1 MPNTTIEQQP
11 DWSGLPPLPD
21 MYGPD
26 SRIHGPY
33 PDDLEARN
41 DILHMRALVDA
52 IEHHLTPVLAHDVP
66 AGFERDGRGLID
78 TAIDTHLDAD
88 WPDDAAAEL
97 LAAWRT
103 ETAAVSA

>member
-1 MPNTTIEQQP
+1 VSTDQHIPQITAHSEKWG
-11 DWSGLPPLPD
+11 DLPLFPGGEWIASD
-21 MYGPD
+21 
-26 SRIHGPY
+26 
-33 PDDLEARN
+33 DDLEARN

-52 IEHHLTPVLAHDVP
+52 IEHRLTPVLAHDVP